1 MSFLCCATLAALGG
15 RVSNKKAHV
24 FLLLS
29 RGAHNAI
36 KWQFYGEDGS
46 AKGAR
51 EYFTREQY
59 AKRAASDAQCKKIS
73 PGVP

>member
-1 MSFLCCATLAALGG
+1 M
-15 RVSNKKAHV
+15 SNKKAHV

-29 RGAHNAI
+29 RGGRDAI
-36 KWQFYGEDGS
+36 KWQFYGKNGS

-59 AKRAASDAQCKKIS
+59 VKRAASDAQRKKIS
-73 PGVP
+73 PRVP